1 MSELEQADPVPEHP
15 DHPETSTD
23 PFLTRV
29 ARGMRD
35 FVDGIANSSPARLA
49 IMVFV
54 IVDLAFAA
62 LLLLPVSSAPGKHTD
77 VADAVFTAT
86 SAVTVTGL
94 TTVSTADQWSLFGQ
108 VIILVAIQIGG
119 LGTLTMTSLLALAIG
134 RKLGLKSK
142 LITQEALNIGRLG
155 EVGSLL
161 RIIVVTSISIEAA
174 LTVVLTLGFLVSG
187 EPFHTALWHGAFY
200 GISSFNNAG
209 FTPHSDGLVPYDHT
223 SLDSWLILLPLCIGV
238 LIGSLGFPVILVLRE
253 AGFRF
258 TRWNLNAKLTLVTTG
273 ILMLIG
279 WLLFS
284 ASEWDNPDTIGEKP
298 VSDRIFHGF
307 FASVMMRSGG
317 FNLVEMTDTSQVT
330 LLFTDALMFAGG
342 GSASTAG
349 GIKVTTLAVVF
360 LAILAEA
367 RGDRSVIA
375 FFRTIPDSV
384 LRIAISVIMMG
395 ATVVL
400 TGCGIMV
407 TLTGHSLDLVLFE
420 VISAYA
426 TCGLSVGVS
435 ADAPDA
441 GKYVLAIIMLIG
453 RIGTTTVATA
463 LALRGRRR
471 LYSYPEE
478 RPIIG

>member
-1 MSELEQADPVPEHP
+1 MSEPEEANPVPEP
-15 DHPETSTD
+15 PSSTRDD
-23 PFLTRV
+23 PFTTRL
-29 ARGMRD
+29 ARGVRD

-49 IMVFV
+49 VIVFV
-54 IVDLAFAA
+54 IVDLTFAF
-62 LLLLPVSSAPGKHTD
+62 LLWLPISSAPGKETGI
-77 VADAVFTAT
+77 ADAVFTAT

-94 TTVSTADQWSLFGQ
+94 TTVSTAAQWSLFGQ
-108 VIILVAIQIGG
+108 VVILVAIQIGG

-161 RIIVVTSISIEAA
+161 RIIVRTSVTIEAA
-174 LTVVLTLGFLVSG
+174 LSVVLAFGFLVAG
-187 EPFHTALWHGAFY
+187 EPLHTALWHGVFY

-209 FTPHSDGLVPYDHT
+209 FTPHTDGLVPYDHT
-223 SLDSWLILLPLCIGV
+223 GVDSWLILLPICIGV
-238 LIGSLGFPVILVLRE
+238 FVGSLGFPVILVLRE
-253 AGFRF
+253 SGWRF
-258 TRWNLNAKLTLVTTG
+258 SRWNLNAKLTLLTTG
-273 ILMLIG
+273 VLLVIG
-279 WLLFS
+279 WILFS
-284 ASEWDNPDTIGEKP
+284 SIEWNNPESIGEKP
-298 VSDRIFHGF
+298 VSERIFHGF

-317 FNLVEMTDTSQVT
+317 FNLVEMTDTSQMT
-330 LLFTDALMFAGG
+330 LLITDAMMFAGG

-367 RGDRSVIA
+367 RGDKSVIA

-400 TGCGIMV
+400 VGCGLMV
-407 TLTGHSLDLVLFE
+407 GITGRPLDLVLFE

-441 GKYVLAIIMLIG
+441 GKYVLAGIMLIG

-463 LALRGRRR
+463 LALRSRRR

-478 RPIIG
+478 SPIIG

>member
-1 MSELEQADPVPEHP
+1 MSELEQASPTPESDVHLAAQDPL
-15 DHPETSTD
+15 
-23 PFLTRV
+23 LTRM
-29 ARGMRD
+29 ARGARD
-35 FVDGIANSSPARLA
+35 FVDRLASSSPARLA
-49 IMVFV
+49 VFV
-54 IVDLAFAA
+54 FLVVNLAFS
-62 LLLLPVSSAPGKHTD
+62 LLLWLPASASSGRTTRF
-77 VADAVFTAT
+77 VDAVFTAT

-94 TTVSTADQWSLFGQ
+94 TTVPTAQQWSLFGQ
-108 VIILVAIQIGG
+108 IVILVAIQIGG

-134 RKLGLKSK
+134 RKLGLKSR

-161 RIIVVTSISIEAA
+161 RIIVATSAMIEAA
-174 LTVVLTLGFLVSG
+174 LAVVLSVGFLFSG
-187 EPFHTALWHGAFY
+187 ERLHTALWHGVFY
-200 GISSFNNAG
+200 AISSFNNAG
-209 FTPHSDGLVPYDHT
+209 FTPHSDGLVPYEHSSVT
-223 SLDSWLILLPLCIGV
+223 TWLILVPICIGAIV
-238 LIGSLGFPVILVLRE
+238 GAFGFPVILVLRQV
-253 AGFRF
+253 GFHF
-258 TRWNLNAKLTLVTTG
+258 SRWNLNAKLTVLTSG
-273 ILMLIG
+273 ILLVFG
-279 WLLFS
+279 WIMFS
-284 ASEWDNPDTIGEKP
+284 ALEWNNPKTLGPLGVGER
-298 VSDRIFHGF
+298 VFNGF
-307 FASVMMRSGG
+307 FASVMPRSNG
-317 FNLVEMTDTSQVT
+317 FNLVEMTDTHQVT
-330 LLFTDALMFAGG
+330 LLLTDALMFVGG

-375 FFRTIPDSV
+375 FFRTIPDTA

-395 ATVVL
+395 ASVVL
-400 TGCGIMV
+400 IGCSILV
-407 TLTGHSLDLVLFE
+407 ALTGQPLDLVLFE

-441 GKYVLAIIMLIG
+441 GKYVLAIIMLVG

-463 LALRGRRR
+463 LALRSRRR